1 MMMTTKMTH
10 ELLQCARAIRY
21 FGLRT
26 PLHNQKLADEGLTL
40 LDSMLLYVN
49 EDWTA
54 SKNKKMNRLLRPVAL
69 KLIDEAAKTPPH
81 DDNHHHLDTI
91 KHLAV
96 RHILEIII
104 AAQNPASAAADPHT
118 QSQIIE
124 LYTNYSEA

>member
-1 MMMTTKMTH
+1 MTTSMIH

-40 LDSMLLYVN
+40 LDGMLLYVK

-54 SKNKKMNRLLRPVAL
+54 SKNKSLLRPVAL
-69 KLIDEAAKTPPH
+69 KLIDAAPH
-81 DDNHHHLDTI
+81 NDIDTI
-91 KHLAV
+91 KRLAV
-96 RHILEIII
+96 RHLLEIII
-104 AAQNPASAAADPHT
+104 AAAPAAAAADPHT

-124 LYTNYSEA
+124 LYTYYSEA

>member
-1 MMMTTKMTH
+1 MNHTH

-40 LDSMLLYVN
+40 LDGMLLYVN

-54 SKNKKMNRLLRPVAL
+54 SKNKIKNRHLRPVAL
-69 KLIDEAAKTPPH
+69 KLIEAAKTTTPH
-81 DDNHHHLDTI
+81 DIDTI

-124 LYTNYSEA
+124 LYNYYYSEFP